1 MNPLYKY
8 VLKHDMHGSYQLMA
22 MDFPFRRIN
31 TLVSLGV
38 IPIHTILCIIILLLQ
53 AVVVVLCYKLV
64 LLYTCIMLIFFFLY
78 FDL

>member
-53 AVVVVLCYKLV
+53 AVVVVLCYKLCYYI
-64 LLYTCIMLIFFFLY
+64 LA
-78 FDL
+78 